1 MIDINILLDNLHR
14 SREPTVEVPQ
24 ELRYCL
30 YCDCHYVE
38 EEYVAERAAC
48 TKCQELFELYEE

>member
-1 MIDINILLDNLHR
+1 MIHIDIRQAYAKPLPVPAI
-14 SREPTVEVPQ
+14 PVE
-24 ELRYCL
+24 LKHCL

-48 TKCQELFELYEE
+48 VKCQELFELYEE